1 VNVKFASAI
10 RGAAFILALGARSGA
25 AEETTYVV
33 DPARSAV
40 AIHVG
45 RAGLFKFAGHEHE
58 VLAPRLEGEVQADPS
73 DLGRSSVS
81 LALDATALKVSG
93 QGEPPGDVPK
103 VQARMVG
110 SGLLDVAHFPRVTF
124 RSTKVEGREAAKGVY
139 DLRITGALTLHG
151 VTRSTLVPMRVEVSG
166 DTLLATGSLVVRHS
180 DFGLTP
186 VSVAG
191 VVKVKNEIAIDF
203 KIEAAARTQR

>member
-1 VNVKFASAI
+1 VNVEFASAV
-10 RGAAFILALGARSGA
+10 RGAAFILALGARSAA
-25 AEETTYVV
+25 AEGTTYLA
-33 DPARSAV
+33 DPARSTV

-58 VLAPRLEGEVQADPS
+58 VLALRLEGEVQADPS

-93 QGEPPGDVPK
+93 QGQPPEDVPK

-110 SGLLDVAHFPRVTF
+110 PELLDVAHFPWVTF
-124 RSTKVEGREAAKGVY
+124 RSTKVEGREAAKGIY

-166 DTLLATGSLVVRHS
+166 DTLMATGSLVVRHS

-203 KIEAAARTQR
+203 KVEAAARTRR

>member
-1 VNVKFASAI
+1 MNVEVASGL
-10 RGAAFILALGARSGA
+10 RGAAFILALGARSA
-25 AEETTYVV
+25 AAGGTTYVV
-33 DPARSAV
+33 DPARSEV

-45 RAGLFKFAGHEHE
+45 RAGLLKFAGHEHV
-58 VLAPRLEGEVQADPS
+58 VLAPGLKGEVQADPS

-81 LALDATALKVSG
+81 LALDATALKVSEA
-93 QGEPPGDVPK
+93 GEPPEDVPK

-110 SGLLDVAHFPRVTF
+110 PELLDVVHFPSVTF
-124 RSTKVEGREAAKGVY
+124 RSTKLEGREAAMGIY
-139 DLRITGALTLHG
+139 DLSITGELTLHG
-151 VTRSTLVPMRVEVSG
+151 VIRSTVLAMRVEVSG
-166 DTLLATGSLVVRHS
+166 DTLMAIGSLVVRHS

-203 KIEAAARTQR
+203 RIEATARTQR

>member
-1 VNVKFASAI
+1 MFKDAL
-10 RGAAFILALGARSGA
+10 GAALILALGARSGA
-25 AEETTYVV
+25 AEEMTYVV
-33 DPARSAV
+33 DPARSTV

-58 VLAPRLEGEVQADPS
+58 VLAPRLEGQAQADPG

-81 LALDATALKVSG
+81 LTMDATALRVSG
-93 QGEPPGDVPK
+93 RGEPPEDVPK

-110 SGLLDVAHFPRVTF
+110 PELLDVAHFPWVTF
-124 RSTKVEGREAAKGVY
+124 RSTKVEGREVAKGLY
-139 DLRITGALTLHG
+139 DLQVTGDLTLHG

-166 DTLLATGSLVVRHS
+166 DTLMATGSLVVRHT

-186 VSVAG
+186 ISVAG

>member
-1 VNVKFASAI
+1 VNVELASAL

-25 AEETTYVV
+25 VEGTTYLA
-33 DPARSAV
+33 DPGRSTV

-58 VLAPRLEGEVQADPS
+58 VLALRIEGEVQADPS
-73 DLGRSSVS
+73 DLSRSSVS
-81 LALDATALKVSG
+81 LALDTTALRVSE
-93 QGEPPGDVPK
+93 QGETPEDVPK

-110 SGLLDVAHFPRVTF
+110 PALLDVAHFPWVTF
-124 RSTKVEGREAAKGVY
+124 RSTKVEGREAARGVY
-139 DLRITGALTLHG
+139 DLQITGTLTVHG
-151 VTRSTLVPMRVEVSG
+151 VTRSTLVPVRVEVAG
-166 DTLLATGSLVVRHS
+166 DTLVATGSLVVRHT

-203 KIEAAARTQR
+203 KIEAAARTPR

>member
-1 VNVKFASAI
+1 MFKDALGAI
-10 RGAAFILALGARSGA
+10 LILALGARSGA
-25 AEETTYVV
+25 AEGTTYVV

-93 QGEPPGDVPK
+93 KGEPPEDVPK

-110 SGLLDVAHFPRVTF
+110 PGLLDVAHFPRVTF
-124 RSTKVEGREAAKGVY
+124 RSTKVEGREAAKGIY
-139 DLRITGALTLHG
+139 DVRITGELTVHG
-151 VTRSTLVPMRVEVSG
+151 VTRSTLIPMRVEVSG
-166 DTLLATGSLVVRHS
+166 DTLMATGSLVVRHT

>member
-1 VNVKFASAI
+1 MFKD
-10 RGAAFILALGARSGA
+10 ALGAALLLTLGPRSGA
-25 AEETTYVV
+25 TEGVAYVV

-58 VLAPRLEGEVQADPS
+58 ILAPRLEGEAQADPS
-73 DLGRSSVS
+73 DIRRSSVT
-81 LALDATALKVSG
+81 LALDATALRVSG
-93 QGEPPGDVPK
+93 RGEPPEDVPK

-110 SGLLDVAHFPRVTF
+110 PELLDVAHFPWVTF
-124 RSTKVEGREAAKGVY
+124 RSTEIEGREVARGLYELQV
-139 DLRITGALTLHG
+139 TGELTLHG
-151 VTRSTLVPMRVEVSG
+151 VARSTIVPMRVEVSG
-166 DTLLATGSLVVRHS
+166 DTLMATGSLVIRHT

-203 KIEAAARTQR
+203 KIEAAARPQR

>member
-1 VNVKFASAI
+1 VNVKLASAV
-10 RGAAFILALGARSGA
+10 RGATFILALGGRSAA
-25 AEETTYVV
+25 AEGTTYVV
-33 DPARSAV
+33 DPARSVV

-93 QGEPPGDVPK
+93 QGEPPEDVPK

-110 SGLLDVAHFPRVTF
+110 PGLLDVAHFPRVTF
-124 RSTKVEGREAAKGVY
+124 RSAKVEGRETATGIY
-139 DLRITGALTLHG
+139 DLRVTGELTLHG

-166 DTLLATGSLVVRHS
+166 DTLMAMGSLVVRHT
-180 DFGLTP
+180 DFGLAP

-191 VVKVKNEIAIDF
+191 VVKVRNEIAINF
-203 KIEAAARTQR
+203 KIEAAARTRR